1 MLAGLWPIGIRKT
14 PPGFCADAGSAV
26 NKAATNPPVA
36 KYN

>member
-1 MLAGLWPIGIRKT
+1 MLAGLLPIGIRKM
-14 PPGFCADAGSAV
+14 PPGFCADAGPAV